1 MINRL
6 IIFTFLLPFIYST
19 NVAAQIS
26 SELIEINKSA
36 KVLYVKPDA
45 LDRFMIQL
53 RSIENNI
60 QPEQEAQLE
69 ETYRNIAEQ
78 YIANNHYN
86 QAYQVYLKLIQ
97 FKDITAAKKFTRSI
111 DSTKTNIEVRRVND
125 GTELMNLQ
133 NQVQQ
138 LQIDNDL
145 LVSQRINFKKY
156 FSFIIIA
163 LSTIFALMLVR
174 TALKLIKIRAQL
186 KENKAKMKAHHRHG
200 TLGSFVKGIVNQSR
214 QKAGEI
220 EDQAAEIGQVIKAIY
235 PEDKATLA
243 LINDIRAQCKEIIKE
258 VNSSGIEA

>member
-6 IIFTFLLPFIYST
+6 IIFTFLVAFTYSMNAT
-19 NVAAQIS
+19 AQAS
-26 SELIEINKSA
+26 SELIEISQSA
-36 KVLYVKPDA
+36 KVLYVKPDV
-45 LDRFMIQL
+45 LDRLMIRL
-53 RSIENNI
+53 RSIENSI

-78 YIANNHYN
+78 YIANNHYS
-86 QAYQVYLKLIQ
+86 QAYQVYFKLIQ
-97 FKDITAAKKFTRSI
+97 FKDITGAKKFTRSI

-174 TALKLIKIRAQL
+174 TALKLIKIRSQL
-186 KENKAKMKAHHRHG
+186 KENKAKMKAHHRHA

-214 QKAGEI
+214 QKVGEI
-220 EDQAAEIGQVIKAIY
+220 EDQAAEIGQVIKAIS
-235 PEDKATLA
+235 PEDKTTLV
-243 LINDIRAQCKEIIKE
+243 LINDIRSQCKEIIKE
-258 VNSSGIEA
+258 VNSLGIEA